1 MIWFMEA
8 CGCGV
13 GVGEKSEGFVIYFL
27 GREWAG
33 RDGGER

>member
-1 MIWFMEA
+1 MVAGW
-8 CGCGV
+8 GW
-13 GVGEKSEGFVIYFL
+13 GEKSEGFVIYFL